1 MLLIQNGTLY
11 TMEDNQVFTGDI
23 LIDGKIIAKIAPDI
37 PVENEDWEV
46 INADGKLVF
55 PGFIDAHCHL
65 GMQEEAIV

>member
-46 INADGKLVF
+46 IKRRRQISL
-55 PGFIDAHCHL
+55 PRL
-65 GMQEEAIV
+65 Y